1 MDEVQEAVQSSILCG
16 MARSSKAGTELFIGT
31 SGYSYPDWKGIVYP
45 RSLKRDVGGSTPEL
59 TYLSRYFNTCEIN
72 ATFYRQFEP
81 EIAEKWSDA
90 VESPEFEFAIK
101 ANQVFTHAAGTK
113 PSERKAPTSVESL
126 KYTQADIDETRRF
139 LDVLADRNRLLV
151 VLFQFPVSFKFTSK
165 DKEGELVRL
174 EGNWDHI
181 VDVLNAFKEY
191 PKAIEF
197 RHESWDDP
205 WVLSALREHETAWVN
220 IDEPRLG
227 ASLHGTEYV
236 TAPLAYL
243 RLHGRN
249 YKKWFHSKNRDE
261 RYDYLYTPEEL
272 EPIAQSLKAMAKKV
286 EREPTRR
293 EVKKVIAATNNHY
306 KGQAAV
312 NAIDLKRLLG
322 VKNNPMPDELQK
334 AYPQLG
340 NGAATGSPK
349 REVSLA
355 SKAAPKRTSKTQGSL
370 FR

>member
-1 MDEVQEAVQSSILCG
+1 MLHPKCMAKSSN
-16 MARSSKAGTELFIGT
+16 AGTELFIGT
-31 SGYSYPDWKGIVYP
+31 SGYSYPDWEGIVYP
-45 RSLKRDVGGSTPEL
+45 RSVKHDVGGSTPEL
-59 TYLSRYFNTCEIN
+59 TYISRYFNTCEIN
-72 ATFYRQFEP
+72 ATFYRHFEP
-81 EIAEKWSDA
+81 EIAKKWSDA
-90 VESPEFEFAIK
+90 VENPDFEFAIK

-126 KYTQADIDETRRF
+126 KYTRADIDETRRF
-139 LDVLADRNRLLV
+139 LDVLVERDRLLV

-165 DKEGELVRL
+165 DKEGEPVRL
-174 EGNWDHI
+174 EGNWDH
-181 VDVLNAFKEY
+181 VADMLNAFRVY

-205 WVLSALREHETAWVN
+205 WVLSALREQETAWVN

-249 YKKWFHSKNRDE
+249 YKKWFNSKNRDD
-261 RYDYLYTPEEL
+261 RYDYLYTSEEL
-272 EPIAQSLKAMAKKV
+272 EPIAKSLKGMAKKV

-293 EVKKVIAATNNHY
+293 EIKKVIAATNNHY

-322 VKNNPMPDELQK
+322 VKENPIPDELLK

-340 NGAATGSPK
+340 GGAATESRK
-349 REVSLA
+349 RETPRA
-355 SKAAPKRTSKTQGSL
+355 SKAGPKEAAKPQGSL
-370 FR
+370 FA

>member
-1 MDEVQEAVQSSILCG
+1 MEKH
-16 MARSSKAGTELFIGT
+16 RKAGAQLFIGT
-31 SGYSYPDWKGIVYP
+31 SGYSYPDWKGVVYP
-45 RSLKRDVGGSTPEL
+45 RSLKRDIGGPTPEL

-72 ATFYRQFEP
+72 ATFYRQFAP
-81 EIAEKWSDA
+81 EIAKKWSDA
-90 VESPEFEFAIK
+90 VETPDFEFAIK

-113 PSERKAPTSVESL
+113 PAERKAPTSVESL
-126 KYTQADIDETRRF
+126 KYTRADIDESRRF
-139 LDVLADRNRLLV
+139 LDILSDRERLLV

-165 DKEGELVRL
+165 GKEGTPVRL
-174 EGNWDHI
+174 EGNWDH
-181 VDVLNAFKEY
+181 VADVLHAFKEY

-236 TAPLAYL
+236 TAPWAYL

-249 YKKWFHSKNRDE
+249 YKKWFNSKNRDE

-272 EPIAQSLKAMAKKV
+272 EPIAASIKTMAKKV
-286 EREPTRR
+286 ERGPSRR

-306 KGQAAV
+306 KGKAAV

-322 VKNNPMPDELQK
+322 IKNNPVPDELMK
-334 AYPQLG
+334 AYPRLKG
-340 NGAATGSPK
+340 DVRHSTLAT
-349 REVSLA
+349 
-355 SKAAPKRTSKTQGSL
+355 
-370 FR
+370 

>member
-1 MDEVQEAVQSSILCG
+1 

-45 RSLKRDVGGSTPEL
+45 RFVKRDVGGSTPEL

-72 ATFYRQFEP
+72 ATFYRHFEP
-81 EIAEKWSDA
+81 EIAKKWSDA
-90 VESPEFEFAIK
+90 LENPEFELAIK

-126 KYTQADIDETRRF
+126 KYKRTDIEQTRRF
-139 LDVLADRNRLLV
+139 LDVLTERERLLI
-151 VLFQFPVSFKFTSK
+151 VLFQFPVSFKFSSRDK
-165 DKEGELVRL
+165 DGEPVRL
-174 EGNWDHI
+174 EGNWDH
-181 VDVLNAFKEY
+181 VADVLNAFKEY

-197 RHESWDDP
+197 RHETWDHP

-227 ASLHGTEYV
+227 ASLHGTDYV
-236 TAPLAYL
+236 TAPHAYL

-249 YKKWFHSKNRDE
+249 YKKWFNSKNRDE
-261 RYDYLYTPEEL
+261 RYDYLYAPEEL
-272 EPIAQSLKAMAKKV
+272 QPIAKSLKTMAKKL
-286 EREPTRR
+286 EREPSRR
-293 EVKKVIAATNNHY
+293 EIKKVIAATNNHY

-322 VKNNPMPDELQK
+322 VKNTPVPEELQK
-334 AYPQLG
+334 AYPQLADDATMKRAKAE
-340 NGAATGSPK
+340 AAS
-349 REVSLA
+349 A
-355 SKAAPKRTSKTQGSL
+355 SKASLKNTSRNRRSLLPRGS
-370 FR
+370 